1 MIQQNRDIVALM
13 NIFAHPNILRRK
25 RRGIGPGE
33 IQRGHNRQVIFAS
46 NEDYLYY
53 LENIREWKKI
63 LGCKIYAY
71 CLMTNHVHLIVDT
84 GSEVE
89 NLALLI
95 KRVSGRQTRYVNK
108 LEGRKGTLWEGR
120 YKSSPIQQNEYLLAC
135 CRYVELNPVRAG
147 IADAPEDYKWS
158 SYRCKTGIRKPDW
171 LDLDPCYKGL
181 GATDKEREKRY
192 EKFVK
197 ASIPQGE
204 WELIREAAQRGQLT
218 GSNRFID
225 EVAKKI
231 GRRIERR
238 GKGRPKK
245 K

>member
-1 MIQQNRDIVALM
+1 MPRTSRIVLP
-13 NIFAHPNILRRK
+13 NHPHHI
-25 RRGIGPGE
+25 

-53 LENIREWKKI
+53 LENIREWKKN

-108 LEGRKGTLWEGR
+108 LEGRSGTLWEGR
-120 YKSSPIQQNEYLLAC
+120 YKSSPIQQDEYLLAC
-135 CRYVELNPVRAG
+135 CRYVELNPIRAG
-147 IADAPEDYKWS
+147 IVDIPENYKWS
-158 SYRCKTGIRKPDW
+158 SCRYKAGIERLDW
-171 LDLDPCYKGL
+171 LDLDPYYKSL
-181 GATDKEREKRY
+181 GRTDKEREERY
-192 EKFVK
+192 KKFVK
-197 ASIPQGE
+197 GSIPQGE
-204 WELIREAAQRGQLT
+204 WELIREAVQRGQLT
-218 GSNRFID
+218 GSTRFIE
-225 EVAKKI
+225 EVARKT

-245 K
+245 